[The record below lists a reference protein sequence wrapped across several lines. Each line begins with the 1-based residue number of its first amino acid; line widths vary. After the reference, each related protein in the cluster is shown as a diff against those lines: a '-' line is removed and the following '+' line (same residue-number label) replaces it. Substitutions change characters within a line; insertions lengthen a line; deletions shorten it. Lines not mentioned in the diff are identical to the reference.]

1 MSGEPDGKATG
12 SAVGYRPRERRA
24 ALCLFALFLCV
35 YALNAS
41 GHPYSA
47 DEITMIATAVS
58 IAHGHGGALDGNAG
72 RLLERAPNPMA
83 MRGADGR
90 YHAKYS
96 PLMPELLAPAAAVG
110 DRLQRLAP
118 HDSPP
123 LFAVFFVAGFLNALV
138 TALTVAALFYLCLGF
153 GLDQRPA
160 ALTASLFGL
169 TTIALPYSKTC
180 FSEPVAALLLTT
192 CFACLTEWRR
202 TCNARAIAVSALA
215 AALLPLARVSAV
227 VALPPLVIYA
237 LARRES
243 RKAAFAVAGGAAVG
257 LLIHGLFNFYR
268 FGSFLE
274 TGYGAEAA
282 KFTTPIVAGLYG
294 LLISSDKSVFVYS
307 PLLLLAIPGVFAARR
322 RGRGAEAACAAGI
335 FALTVLFHAPWHDW
349 SGGHSW
355 GPRFLVPLT
364 PVCMAA
370 AGVYIAD
377 TKGRRARVAAVA
389 ALAALGL
396 AIQFSASF
404 AKFVPQYENSSVM
417 RDIVDMHA
425 RGRLFSPGAP
435 RFLPERAQFRAA
447 ARHAAYTA
455 AHARDYFRPA
465 GADFKGLRDSKLVEN
480 APDYWPFLVWL
491 SGGAKLRALTAAIV
505 LAAAIAAMLSLRMLL
520 KALKA

>member
-1 MSGEPDGKATG
+1 
-12 SAVGYRPRERRA
+12 VERLRAGRA
-24 ALCLFALFLCV
+24 ALYLFVFFLCV
-35 YALNAS
+35 YVLNAS

-58 IAHGHGGALDGNAG
+58 IARGQGGALDDNAG

-90 YHAKYS
+90 YYAKYS
-96 PLMPELLAPAAAVG
+96 PLIPELLAPAAAVG

-118 HDSPP
+118 PGSPP
-123 LFAVFFVAGFLNALV
+123 LFAVFFVAGFLNALM

-153 GLDQRPA
+153 GLDLRA
-160 ALTASLFGL
+160 ATLTASLFGL
-169 TTIALPYSKTC
+169 TTIAFPYSKTS
-180 FSEPVAALLLTT
+180 FSEPAAALLLTT
-192 CFACLTEWRR
+192 CFAGLTEWRR
-202 TCNARAIAVSALA
+202 AGGARAMAVCALA
-215 AALLPLARVSAV
+215 AAMLPLERLSAA
-227 VALPPLVIYA
+227 VALPPLFIYA

-243 RKAAFAVAGGAAVG
+243 RKASHAVAGGAAAG
-257 LLIHGLFNFYR
+257 LLIHGLFNYYR

-335 FALTVLFHAPWHDW
+335 FALMVLFHAPWHDW

-396 AIQFSASF
+396 VLQFSASF
-404 AKFVPQYENSSVM
+404 TKFVPHYENSAVM
-417 RDIVDMHA
+417 QDIVDMHA

-435 RFLPERAQFRAA
+435 RFLPERAQIRAA

-455 AHARDYFRPA
+455 AHARDYYRPA
-465 GADFKGLRDSKLVEN
+465 GADFKGLRNSKLVEN
-480 APDYWPFLVWL
+480 APDFWPFLVWL
-491 SGGAKLRALTAAIV
+491 SGGAKLRAVTAALV
-505 LAAAIAAMLSLRMLL
+505 LAAIIAASLSLRMLL
-520 KALKA
+520 KTLKD